1 MTGVGAAVTDVSLV
15 VVVVVV
21 AGSVVQDDRTM
32 AQAGITGIRRISFF
46 IVDLMLTMDSP
57 QIVPADGLRPSFFRP
72 GRSGL
77 CVSCCSRP
85 EFA

>member
-1 MTGVGAAVTDVSLV
+1 VGAAVTDVSLV

-21 AGSVVQDDRTM
+21 AGSVVQDDKAM

-57 QIVPADGLRPSFFRP
+57 PVVPTDGLRASFFRP

-77 CVSCCSRP
+77 CVSCCSKP
-85 EFA
+85 QVA